1 MIVTTIKIIILTV
14 LLQETDANRKSKKVI
29 DLLPS
34 NKEIDFA

>member
-1 MIVTTIKIIILTV
+1 MVVTTIKIIILTV
-14 LLQETDANRKSKKVI
+14 LLQETDVNRKSEKVI